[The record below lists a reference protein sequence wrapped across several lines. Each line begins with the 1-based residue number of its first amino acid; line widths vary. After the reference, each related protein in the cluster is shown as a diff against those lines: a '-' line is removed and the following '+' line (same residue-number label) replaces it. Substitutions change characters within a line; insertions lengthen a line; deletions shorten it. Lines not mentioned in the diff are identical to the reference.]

1 MKLVRD
7 LILHEEREEDD
18 FIICN
23 LFEDIEK
30 HVDIHSEEIR
40 RVSQVQVE
48 LRWATTDI
56 LKGML
61 K

>member
-1 MKLVRD
+1 MKLVRN

-30 HVDIHSEEIR
+30 NPNEERYWKTIIYES
-40 RVSQVQVE
+40 VHN
-48 LRWATTDI
+48 I
-56 LKGML
+56 
-61 K
+61 